1 MDLLCE
7 MDHQFSWELCKFLMF
22 GAISDRENNFLI
34 NQSQVHLNRPKT
46 QLQNVGMRY
55 SLGNIYFGKG
65 RNGTVLKNGNDGI
78 ASVRYSVLFSTTAF
92 HPNNYRQNFWLFIS
106 EVEVEVEVY

>member
-1 MDLLCE
+1 

-22 GAISDRENNFLI
+22 GAISDRENKFLI

-55 SLGNIYFGKG
+55 SLGNIYFGKA

-78 ASVRYSVLFSTTAF
+78 HQSDIQFCSQQQPST
-92 HPNNYRQNFWLFIS
+92 PIIS
-106 EVEVEVEVY
+106 DKISG

>member
-1 MDLLCE
+1 

-34 NQSQVHLNRPKT
+34 NQSQEVHLNRPKT
-46 QLQNVGMRY
+46 QLLNVGMRY
-55 SLGNIYFGKG
+55 SLGNICFGKG

-92 HPNNYRQNFWLFIS
+92 HPNNSRLNFWLIIS
-106 EVEVEVEVY
+106 EDEVEVY